1 MVSFH
6 FKERGD
12 PDLMK
17 LPNSFD
23 INEWFVLIS
32 MFIAFSV
39 LHLLPKRFPLSIS
52 ILIMLYSSTIARF
65 ADHIL
70 AMPRIDLYDI
80 MNSPYYD
87 LFDIFT
93 YVLIGLAGYFF
104 VYFYDRLRIKGYW
117 IAVYIVIWSVFGTAY
132 EWLSSYFKVFIYK
145 GWKPTYSFSVYLL
158 VQSLTLFLFNYITFI
173 HQKTPKDN

>member
-1 MVSFH
+1 
-6 FKERGD
+6 
-12 PDLMK
+12 MK

>member
-1 MVSFH
+1 
-6 FKERGD
+6 
-12 PDLMK
+12 MK

-23 INEWFVLIS
+23 INEWFVLIC

-52 ILIMLYSSTIARF
+52 ILIMLYSSTTARF

-93 YVLIGLAGYFF
+93 YVLIGLAGFF
-104 VYFYDRLRIKGYW
+104 LYMFMTCFV
-117 IAVYIVIWSVFGTAY
+117 
-132 EWLSSYFKVFIYK
+132 
-145 GWKPTYSFSVYLL
+145 
-158 VQSLTLFLFNYITFI
+158 
-173 HQKTPKDN
+173 

>member
-1 MVSFH
+1 
-6 FKERGD
+6 
-12 PDLMK
+12 MK

-23 INEWFVLIS
+23 SNEWFVLIC
-32 MFIAFSV
+32 MFIAFSI
-39 LHLLPKRFPLSIS
+39 LYLLPKRFPLSVT
-52 ILIMLYSSTIARF
+52 ILIMLYSSTTARF

-104 VYFYDRLRIKGYW
+104 VYVYDRFRIKGFW

-132 EWLSSYFKVFIYK
+132 ELLSSYFKVFIYK
-145 GWKPTYSFSVYLL
+145 GWKPSYSFTFYLFI
-158 VQSLTLFLFNYITFI
+158 QSLTLLFFKYVTFI
-173 HQKTPKDN
+173 HQKTSKDN